1 MHIDDELPGPWP
13 NSPCDA
19 HQLRARHW
27 NPPGVGS
34 ARPCPN
40 ALGSPCHESPG
51 ETMDRGNFGWAS
63 KGFKGLQRDSKGFK
77 GLQRASSA
85 NFCWEVV
92 CERWLVEI
100 PVEMSQ
106 MSSKK
111 CLLWFCGLVEGCSIP
126 MIGSYHLETFG
137 NHFETELWLALDS
150 IMAIYWLQ
158 LSIAQLQGVHHCRS
172 PIGIID
178 INLKISQE
186 PRFKEFS
193 QLQRGKVPEGLPGTV
208 TSSWQEYTG
217 FGGEIPWFWTVVS
230 YSTSYFVTS
239 KSKLHL
245 YLSIY
250 IFIFI

>member
-1 MHIDDELPGPWP
+1 M
-13 NSPCDA
+13 NSP
-19 HQLRARHW
+19 
-27 NPPGVGS
+27 
-34 ARPCPN
+34 
-40 ALGSPCHESPG
+40 ALGRTHLVMLISSVQGIEILQVLDQRGLVQMPWEVHATNLLEKQWTG
-51 ETMDRGNFGWAS
+51 ETS
-63 KGFKGLQRDSKGFK
+63 V

-126 MIGSYHLETFG
+126 MIGSYHLETFR

-150 IMAIYWLQ
+150 LRAIYWLQ

-208 TSSWQEYTG
+208 TSSWQEPIQALEARYHG
-217 FGGEIPWFWTVVS
+217 FGQLFFIQLVILW
-230 YSTSYFVTS
+230 
-239 KSKLHL
+239 HL
-245 YLSIY
+245 NCIYIYIYIY
-250 IFIFI
+250 IFK

>member
-19 HQLRARHW
+19 HQLRARHR

-51 ETMDRGNFGWAS
+51 ETMDRGNFGWA
-63 KGFKGLQRDSKGFK
+63 SKGFK

-245 YLSIY
+245 YLYLSIY

>member
-1 MHIDDELPGPWP
+1 MPRISWRNNG
-13 NSPCDA
+13 
-19 HQLRARHW
+19 QGKLR
-27 NPPGVGS
+27 
-34 ARPCPN
+34 
-40 ALGSPCHESPG
+40 L
-51 ETMDRGNFGWAS
+51 
-63 KGFKGLQRDSKGFK
+63 GFK

-106 MSSKK
+106 MSSNK

-245 YLSIY
+245 YLYLSIY
-250 IFIFI
+250 IYLYLYNDIQLLKLLYHPTSSKYLITFNHYGFAGK